1 MKTKLYTI
9 LIALVI
15 SLSLTSCEA
24 IEGIFKA
31 GMGVGAF
38 AVIIVIVLIIYLII
52 KIFGKK

>member
-1 MKTKLYTI
+1 MKSKLSTI
-9 LIALVI
+9 LVALII
-15 SLSLTSCEA
+15 SFSLTSCEA